1 MDNVSRFAEHDY
13 RHLYLVPFS
22 LVVSKPFLG
31 DLLARAI
38 ASSSTP
44 DDPQSHITDFR
55 MMMKID
61 KKADKLQLIDTKAN
75 NTQENLEE
83 EPPLTFANYQTTTPA
98 TTTTLWQRWNRT
110 DLLARIID
118 DIIKPAQE
126 RITLVFQTLVP
137 KNGAE
142 ELNKMKQV
150 STNDDSQ
157 MASEAEHSLNTT
169 ADNND
174 SDELDSDLEPL
185 QHDSDSALFDR
196 GANETT
202 LLGQFQARRKV
213 LRRRVAKALSSI
225 TGLLIL
231 AANTRREG
239 NSRSTRSITVA
250 SDGEDLSGRE
260 KRALIDL
267 QPNVVDPYADYT
279 EALLAE
285 DTGADTE
292 PRRNMETVGIFLLEV
307 LGSFAGFSW
316 GIFKTAQSFFS
327 YAIS

>member
-1 MDNVSRFAEHDY
+1 MPSGCICITVITVLSM
-13 RHLYLVPFS
+13 FS

-55 MMMKID
+55 MMMKMD

-75 NTQENLEE
+75 NTQQSPEE
-83 EPPLTFANYQTTTPA
+83 ESPITFANEQTTTPA

-110 DLLARIID
+110 DLLVRIID

-142 ELNKMKQV
+142 ELDKVKQV

-157 MASEAEHSLNTT
+157 IASVPEHPLNATT
-169 ADNND
+169 DNDD

-185 QHDSDSALFDR
+185 QHDSDPALFDR
-196 GANETT
+196 GANGST

-239 NSRSTRSITVA
+239 NSRSTRSITIA
-250 SDGEDLSGRE
+250 SNSHDLSARE
-260 KRALIDL
+260 KRALAEL
-267 QPNVVDPYADYT
+267 PPNVVDPYADYT

-285 DTGADTE
+285 DSDADTE

>member
-1 MDNVSRFAEHDY
+1 MHSY
-13 RHLYLVPFS
+13 TLQFS
-22 LVVSKPFLG
+22 LVMSKPFLG

-44 DDPQSHITDFR
+44 DDPQSHISDFR
-55 MMMKID
+55 MMMKMD
-61 KKADKLQLIDTKAN
+61 NKADKLQLIDSTESTSDVQQGSASSD
-75 NTQENLEE
+75 EE
-83 EPPLTFANYQTTTPA
+83 QPIAFNDERTTVAPPAG
-98 TTTTLWQRWNRT
+98 TTLWQRWNRT

-118 DIIKPAQE
+118 DIVKPAHE

-137 KNGAE
+137 KDGAE
-142 ELNKMKQV
+142 DLDKAKQV
-150 STNDDSQ
+150 STNNGRLAA
-157 MASEAEHSLNTT
+157 ASDQQLNSTT
-169 ADNND
+169 DND
-174 SDELDSDLEPL
+174 SDELGSDLELL
-185 QHDSDSALFDR
+185 QPDSEPA
-196 GANETT
+196 ANGTT

-239 NSRSTRSITVA
+239 ANSRSTRSIKIA
-250 SDGEDLSGRE
+250 SEGDEMLGSV
-260 KRALIDL
+260 KRALVEL
-267 QPNVVDPYADYT
+267 PPQNVVEPYKDNT
-279 EALLAE
+279 EALLE
-285 DTGADTE
+285 EEGDEMD

-316 GIFKTAQSFFS
+316 GIFKQVQSFFW

>member
-1 MDNVSRFAEHDY
+1 MDNVRRFAEHDY

-55 MMMKID
+55 MMMKMD

-75 NTQENLEE
+75 NTQQSPEE
-83 EPPLTFANYQTTTPA
+83 EPPITIANEQTTTPA

-142 ELNKMKQV
+142 ELDKMKQF

-157 MASEAEHSLNTT
+157 MTSVAEHPLNAT

-196 GANETT
+196 GANGTT

-250 SDGEDLSGRE
+250 SDGDDLSGRE
-260 KRALIDL
+260 KRALVEL
-267 QPNVVDPYADYT
+267 PPNVVDPYADYT

-285 DTGADTE
+285 DSGADTE